1 MCPQAGNLERAEH
14 WFMKM
19 LEAEIAPDENTYN
32 SVINAAAKAG
42 NLERAEHSF
51 METLKAE
58 VVSEEKTY
66 SSLINAAATGRQ
78 PRES

>member
-42 NLERAEHSF
+42 NL
-51 METLKAE
+51 
-58 VVSEEKTY
+58 
-66 SSLINAAATGRQ
+66 
-78 PRES
+78 